1 MRTQG
6 RVEAEIKLFSPLDW
20 GQAFRPK
27 PTRVLSSQ
35 NLEDPIAMSFC
46 KLHMQKMKMDSQKL
60 IVNNQS
66 PMHIIAEVDFSPSR
80 LDDSTNIFKDS
91 QVFLFTWKNME
102 RI

>member
-1 MRTQG
+1 MRIQG
-6 RVEAEIKLFSPLDW
+6 RVEAEVKLFSPLDW

-46 KLHMQKMKMDSQKL
+46 EIHMQKMKMDSQKL

-66 PMHIIAEVDFSPSR
+66 QMHIIAEVNFSPFR
-80 LDDSTNIFKDS
+80 LDDSTNIF
-91 QVFLFTWKNME
+91 
-102 RI
+102 